1 MVMLRALLLFLLL
14 PFAALAQDQLRL
26 VAPEF
31 RPVVGEMIPITIR
44 GEYTGAIALSE
55 MTFPNSEGYDW
66 IQYAPDRWFKERI
79 DGKLLQIFERRIAVF
94 PRRTG
99 GLTVGPVSHQM
110 TKSDGAA
117 REQVVVEAP
126 AISFSVTAYPG
137 HGRPLS
143 ASSLAVTDELSTDPA
158 QLRNGETFTRKITLT
173 AKGAM
178 AHLLPERPQI
188 REKWLISFAAPE
200 LRETR
205 LTPDGPVAFVSWE
218 WSLRPHTGEQGALE
232 PLRFSFF
239 NTSIRE
245 MRGAITQPVQ
255 IGLTGFGN
263 NVAGTSRPP
272 ARTLALIALTFGTA
286 LLVGVV
292 LSLLGRRPGRRAA
305 SALIARLRLDPVRVA
320 LREAAASGN
329 AFRLQAAAHDYARAL
344 RQRGWALDP
353 ALLRELDAA
362 IYGENPRSVDVGQ
375 FGQRLLARKARNPI
389 PSGA

>member
-1 MVMLRALLLFLLL
+1 MVILRALTLLLLL
-14 PFAALAQDQLRL
+14 PVTAWAEDQLRL
-26 VAPEF
+26 IAPDF

-44 GEYTGAIALSE
+44 GEYTGAVALSE
-55 MTFPNSEGYDW
+55 MTFPNSASYDW
-66 IQYAPDRWFKERI
+66 IQYAPDRWFKERV
-79 DGKLLQIFERRIAVF
+79 DGKLLQIFERRIAIF
-94 PRRTG
+94 PRGTG
-99 GLTVGPVSHQM
+99 GLTVGPVSHHM
-110 TKSDGAA
+110 TKYDGVV
-117 REQVVVEAP
+117 REDVTVEAP
-126 AISFSVTAYPG
+126 VLSFSVTAYPG

-143 ASSLAVTDELSTDPA
+143 ASSLAVTDELSTDPS
-158 QLRNGETFTRKITLT
+158 QLRSGQTFTRKITLT

-239 NTSIRE
+239 NTAIRE

-263 NVAGTSRPP
+263 NVGGTARPSV
-272 ARTLALIALTFGTA
+272 RVMALLGPSFGGA
-286 LLVGVV
+286 LLVGMV
-292 LSLLGRRPGRRAA
+292 LSLLGRRVGRDAMRG
-305 SALIARLRLDPVRVA
+305 LIARLRPDPARRA
-320 LREAAASGN
+320 LREAVALGDAR
-329 AFRLQAAAHDYARAL
+329 RLQAAAHDYARGL
-344 RQRGWALDP
+344 RRRGWDLDP

-362 IYGENPRSVDVGQ
+362 TYGDKVKPVDVGD
-375 FGQRLLARKARNPI
+375 FSRRLLSRKARHPL
-389 PSGA
+389 PPVG